1 MIEQHI
7 LTELSEVVGKDC
19 LLTSPEDLICYSYDG
34 TFAEHTPDAVVSP
47 SSTEQV
53 SSVLEI
59 AHREGIA
66 VVPRGMA
73 SGLAAGTVPFGGGLV
88 LNLTRM
94 NHIVEIDHENL
105 TATAQAGVITADLA
119 AAAEAEGLF
128 YPPDPASIR
137 QASLGGNVACNAGGP
152 RCLKYGVTG
161 DYVMSLQAVLADGR
175 VLHTGN
181 KCIKD
186 VTGYDLV
193 HLLVGSE
200 GTLAVITEVT
210 VRLIPKP
217 QTKRTALAIFADMG
231 EASQIVNH
239 ILLAGVLPATLEIID
254 ETAINCVEEYLHSG
268 LDCTAEAMLIVETDG
283 DPETAARD
291 IETVARVCRQGGARD
306 VQIAQDEA
314 ESEELWRARRSVS
327 PSLGRVRPNKLGED
341 IVVPRAA
348 IPEMVRRIKRTSLKY
363 DLPIVIFGH
372 AGDGNL
378 HPNILFDKRDEDE
391 WHRVEAAVGELFAA
405 AVDLGGTLSGEH
417 GVGVLKLPYLES
429 ALGPLAIEVMRAI
442 KHALDPKGILNP
454 GKVLPPF
461 TPASAKATTV
471 QENPAIGQK

>member
-1 MIEQHI
+1 MIEHE
-7 LTELSEVVGKDC
+7 TLSQLEGIVGPAHV
-19 LLTSPEDLICYSYDG
+19 LTSPEDLVCYSYDG
-34 TFAEHTPDAVVSP
+34 TFAESRPDAVVSP
-47 SSTEQV
+47 ATTDEV
-53 SSVLEI
+53 SAIL
-59 AHREGIA
+59 ALAYRETIPI
-66 VVPRGMA
+66 VPRGMA

-94 NHIVEIDHENL
+94 NRILEIDKENL
-105 TATAQAGVITADLA
+105 TATAQTGVITADLA
-119 AAAEAEGLF
+119 RAVEKEGLF

-137 QASLGGNVACNAGGP
+137 QSTLGGNVACNSGGP

-161 DYVMSLQAVLADGR
+161 DYVMALEAVLPDGR
-175 VLHTGN
+175 TLRTGN

-210 VRLIPKP
+210 VRLLPLP
-217 QTKRTALAIFADMG
+217 EAKRTALAIFQDIAS
-231 EASQIVNH
+231 ASQVVNE
-239 ILLAGVLPATLEIID
+239 ILFAGVLPATLEIVD
-254 ETAINCVEEYLHSG
+254 ETAIQCVEEYLHAG

-283 DPETAARD
+283 DPETAQRE
-291 IETVARVCRQGGARD
+291 IEVAAQVCLDGGARE
-306 VQIAQDEA
+306 VQIARTA
-314 ESEELWRARRSVS
+314 VESDELWRARRSVS

-348 IPEMVRRIKRTSLKY
+348 IPEMVRRIKRIALKH

-378 HPNILFDKRDEDE
+378 HPNILFDKRNHDELE
-391 WHRVEAAVGELFAA
+391 RVEAAVADLFAD

-417 GVGVLKLPYLES
+417 GVGVLKQPYLEM
-429 ALGPLAIEVMRAI
+429 ALGPLAIEVMHGI
-442 KHALDPKGILNP
+442 KHAFDPKGILNP
-454 GKVLPPF
+454 GKVLPRETQPQ
-461 TPASAKATTV
+461 PHVS
-471 QENPAIGQK
+471 